1 MNRRMANRS
10 TRLNVLNGVLA
21 AVLVGGIIL
30 IAVTVGHGSSASAT
44 PRSVLP
50 TRGAVTTS
58 VTATGN
64 VQPAQTVSVNF
75 KTGGTLTEVD
85 VTVGQQVTAGQVLAK
100 IDPTAAQTALTQA
113 QANLTAAQDKLTQMQ
128 QVQTPVEVAQNNAA
142 LVQSQTQLNSAQVSL
157 NDANQQAAADAV
169 SQQAAV
175 NQANAQLAADKAQ
188 LAADLAAKPVNPAA
202 VAADNA
208 AIAKDQAAVTSA
220 LNAQS
225 QGALKDQASI
235 HQAENAVASAQA
247 GLASTQA
254 GNAVKAQPPKIG
266 DLSAQQAS
274 VTQAQAQLAT
284 AQETVNDTTL
294 VAPSDGQVATV
305 SAGVGQT
312 VGSGGGSSTSASS
325 SSGSGG
331 GGSGA
336 SAGTSSGGSSGTASS
351 GSSSSSFITIA
362 SVQNMDVVAGF
373 TEVDAAK
380 IQLKQPASVTVSA
393 LPGRTLTGV
402 VGEIDTLQTVVSN
415 VVTYN
420 VTIDLTSSVDGLKP
434 GMTANA
440 VVTTDQRADV
450 LRVPN
455 AAITTRGTTS
465 TARVL
470 DADNKQRVVPV
481 QIGLRG
487 DTFTEVQSGLTT
499 TDRVVIS
506 SGAVGTGATT
516 GTGRAGVGGLG
527 GAGGFGGGGFG
538 AARAG
543 G

>member
-21 AVLVGGIIL
+21 AVLVGGIVL

-100 IDPTAAQTALTQA
+100 IDPTDAQTALTQA

-128 QVQTPVEVAQNNAA
+128 QVQTPVEVAQANAA

-157 NDANQQAAADAV
+157 ERRQPAGGGGRGL

-208 AIAKDQAAVTSA
+208 DIAKDQAAVTSA

-235 HQAENAVASAQA
+235 HQAENCRRL
-247 GLASTQA
+247 G
-254 GNAVKAQPPKIG
+254 P
-266 DLSAQQAS
+266 
-274 VTQAQAQLAT
+274 
-284 AQETVNDTTL
+284 
-294 VAPSDGQVATV
+294 
-305 SAGVGQT
+305 
-312 VGSGGGSSTSASS
+312 
-325 SSGSGG
+325 
-331 GGSGA
+331 
-336 SAGTSSGGSSGTASS
+336 
-351 GSSSSSFITIA
+351 
-362 SVQNMDVVAGF
+362 
-373 TEVDAAK
+373 
-380 IQLKQPASVTVSA
+380 
-393 LPGRTLTGV
+393 
-402 VGEIDTLQTVVSN
+402 
-415 VVTYN
+415 
-420 VTIDLTSSVDGLKP
+420 
-434 GMTANA
+434 
-440 VVTTDQRADV
+440 
-450 LRVPN
+450 
-455 AAITTRGTTS
+455 
-465 TARVL
+465 
-470 DADNKQRVVPV
+470 
-481 QIGLRG
+481 
-487 DTFTEVQSGLTT
+487 
-499 TDRVVIS
+499 
-506 SGAVGTGATT
+506 
-516 GTGRAGVGGLG
+516 GRAGLDPG
-527 GAGGFGGGGFG
+527 
-538 AARAG
+538 RATR
-543 G
+543 